1 MKERISNLPA
11 ENPTPNSLFFT
22 GSITKQ
28 MLSAI
33 ILKYVEL
40 EILDLYAPIEKYLT
54 DQWDVLEVKTITLE
68 NLLTN
73 TSGLVLAVMVYA
85 GAHVSGGH
93 YNPAVSLALF
103 FRNKLNIQ
111 GLIGYVIL
119 QLLGAVAAAFVVMY
133 LKHDFTSA
141 ALQLDPWKAL
151 LAEFLFTF
159 ALCYVVINVA
169 TGKKNRGNSL
179 IISKNRH

>member
-1 MKERISNLPA
+1 MLGKSFNGIVSVEKEGTIIFERAHNNLPA

-133 LKHDFTSA
+133 LKHD
-141 ALQLDPWKAL
+141 L
-151 LAEFLFTF
+151 LL
-159 ALCYVVINVA
+159 LHCN
-169 TGKKNRGNSL
+169 
-179 IISKNRH
+179 